1 MLGWILFTLL
11 RAPRQLQ
18 RLLARNEGI
27 AAVAI
32 AMAKAALEDL
42 RLSNIQSWRKGD
54 ECYFMINYEGCR
66 MAEDSGG
73 GFCTSGN
80 PSGKVWLCV
89 FRWAATRPK
98 CMASKGTTKIKKE
111 FTTTSSGTIMVGCV
125 PFCSHQLTSPP
136 VEKSLK
142 HLDTRNALHS
152 AGVHITEQLRVDR
165 LSGRFTWSRARQ
177 NEATDGPGGFSWF
190 QLSMSFPWPSQV
202 TLLDLGIPWETWV
215 FWSPGSE
222 ASGQLLFDISSVR
235 GPGAELWVSWQLK
248 RHDATWQLDGSKM
261 TIGWQ

>member
-54 ECYFMINYEGCR
+54 ECYFMINEQGCR
-66 MAEDSGG
+66 MAEDSG

-111 FTTTSSGTIMVGCV
+111 FTTRSSGTIMVGSV
-125 PFCSHQLTSPP
+125 PFCSHQLASP
-136 VEKSLK
+136 
-142 HLDTRNALHS
+142 ALRRCAHHGAAS
-152 AGVHITEQLRVDR
+152 CRQTLREIYMVTGAAER
-165 LSGRFTWSRARQ
+165 GH
-177 NEATDGPGGFSWF
+177 GPGGFSWF
-190 QLSMSFPWPSQV
+190 QLSMSFPWPSQM

-248 RHDATWQLDGSKM
+248 RHDATWQWDGSKM